1 MYFLF
6 PSLHIHRWT
15 TLEDSAARK
24 KGDIDSAHGVQ
35 QYHIEMR
42 ETVTWIDEKIKLLQ
56 DTEELGTDLTGVM
69 TLQRK
74 LKGMDR
80 DLAAIENKLGELQS
94 ESDRI
99 GQEHPEEK
107 AAIDEKT
114 ARIRDSWTR
123 LTDLLKAKDEK
134 LAEAGDL
141 HRFLC
146 DLDHFQAWLTK
157 TQADVAS
164 DDIPTSLQ
172 EAENLLTQHK
182 STKEEINNYASDY
195 NSMMEY
201 GTKVTQG
208 QTDAQYMFL
217 RERLKALQDGWD
229 ELHKMWANRQDLL
242 TQEFNE
248 QLFLRDAKQAEVIL
262 NQQEHYLSRDESPA
276 SLEEAEN
283 LIKRHED
290 FLTRMEANDDKI
302 NNVIIFGQ
310 RLVQQGQVK
319 DPPKISSKVENM
331 SDRRHNN
338 RDRANAYSDKLK
350 DQLQVHSFLQNCDQ
364 LGEWIQEKY
373 ITAQDET
380 YRSAK
385 TIHSKWTRHQAF
397 EAEINANKARLD
409 AIQQDAAELLKYR
422 PELRSTIE
430 PKLQELNQQFNA
442 LETTTKEKGE
452 KLFDANRGTLYNET
466 VDDITD
472 WCDKIQHQIEPDE
485 TPQDLTSVNHILSKH
500 EALESQMNQKKF
512 QVAQLSD
519 QADYLEKIEPDKKEQ
534 IYRKKRSVEDRFT
547 SLQEPLQKR
556 KEQLLK
562 KKEAFQFRRDIADEM
577 LWIEEKIPQATSTD
591 TGNSLYSVES
601 LIKKH
606 QSLRTE
612 IDNHEPRING
622 ILDAG
627 RKLISEGHEDSA
639 EFERLM
645 KQLISSWD
653 DLKKKMDTRKN
664 LLLESEKAQQYFFDA
679 SEAES
684 WMSEQELYMMVD
696 ERGKDELSAQNMM
709 KKHNILEQAVE
720 NYASTVRQLN
730 DTAARLIADG
740 HPNAENIAIRQAQ
753 IDKLY
758 AGLKDLAVERRGKLD
773 AGGQLFSLSREFDDC
788 MQWISEKEVVAGSQE
803 LGQDYDHVTLLLDRF
818 KEFSKDT
825 ETTGNEKVA
834 YCNESADALIEA
846 GHMDSAAIAEL
857 KDSLND
863 AYADLLEL
871 MQTRVQMLQASHRL
885 HKFFH
890 DCKDVYSRIIEK
902 QNSMSDELGRDAQSV
917 TALQRKHANFEND
930 LLTLSTAV
938 SSIENESQNLQE
950 SYAGQKA
957 KDIINR
963 TADVLQA
970 WNKLLAYVEAR
981 RVKLADT
988 SDLFRFLNMV
998 RDLML
1003 WMDHII
1009 RQMGTSEK
1017 PRDVSGVELLMN
1029 NHQSLKAEIDAR
1041 EDTLKACTTLGKELL
1056 DRPHYAASDI
1066 QDKLIVLAQQKE
1078 LMHERWHERWE
1089 HLQLILEVY
1098 QFARDAAVA
1107 EAWLIAQ
1114 EPFLLS
1120 QELGHTI
1127 DEVEQLIKKHEA
1139 FEKSAA
1145 AQEERFAA
1153 LERLTTF
1160 ELRALEKRKEQERLQ
1175 AAAAA
1180 APPQPSKPKSPSP
1193 QETSPKRLVFYKFYS
1208 HVCFNFN

>member
-1 MYFLF
+1 M
-6 PSLHIHRWT
+6 
-15 TLEDSAARK
+15 EDSASRK
-24 KGDIDSAHGVQ
+24 KDDIDSAHGVQ

-80 DLAAIENKLGELQS
+80 DLAAIESKLSTLERD
-94 ESDRI
+94 SDRI
-99 GQEHPEEK
+99 GHEHPQEK
-107 AAIDEKT
+107 AAIEEK
-114 ARIRDSWTR
+114 ASRIRDSWSR
-123 LTDLLKAKDEK
+123 LTHLLKAKDAK
-134 LAEAGDL
+134 LEEAGDL
-141 HRFLC
+141 HRFLR

-157 TQADVAS
+157 TQTDVAS
-164 DDIPTSLQ
+164 EDIPGSIQ
-172 EAENLLTQHK
+172 EAESLINQHK
-182 STKEEINNYASDY
+182 QIKEEIDNYTSDF
-195 NSMMEY
+195 NSMMDY
-201 GTKVTQG
+201 GAKVTQG
-208 QTDAQYMFL
+208 QTDSQYMFL

-242 TQEFNE
+242 TQEFNL
-248 QLFLRDAKQAEVIL
+248 QLFLRDAKQAEVML
-262 NQQEHYLSRDESPA
+262 NQQEHYLSRDETPA
-276 SLEEAEN
+276 SLEEVEN

-290 FLTRMEANDDKI
+290 FLTRMEANDEKI
-302 NNVIIFGQ
+302 NSVIMFGQ
-310 RLVQQGQVK
+310 KLVQSGQVK
-319 DPPKISSKVENM
+319 DPQRVSSKVESM
-331 SDRRHNN
+331 SDRRHSN
-338 RDRANAYSDKLK
+338 RDRANNYSHKLK
-350 DQLQVHSFLQNCDQ
+350 DQLQVHQFLQDCEQ

-385 TIHSKWTRHQAF
+385 TVHSKWTRHQAF
-397 EAEINANKARLD
+397 EAEIAANKARLE
-409 AIQQDAAELLKYR
+409 AVEEEGQELLRDR

-452 KLFDANRGTLYNET
+452 KLFDANRSALYEQT
-466 VDDITD
+466 CDDIED
-472 WCDKIQHQIEPDE
+472 WITVLESRVLPAE
-485 TPQDLTSVNHILSKH
+485 TGQDLTSVNHILAKQR
-500 EALESQMNQKKF
+500 EIESQMQQKAL
-512 QVAQLSD
+512 QVDQLKD
-519 QADYLEKIEPDKKEQ
+519 QATYLEKIEPEKKEH
-534 IYRKKRSVEDRFT
+534 IHRKKRSVEGRFQ
-547 SLQEPLQKR
+547 SLLEPLEKR

-562 KKEAFQFRRDIADEM
+562 KKEAFQFRRDVADEK
-577 LWIEEKIPQATSTD
+577 LWIQEKTPQATSAD
-591 TGNSLYSVES
+591 MGNSLYAVEM

-612 IDNHEPRING
+612 IDNHEPRINT
-622 ILDAG
+622 ILANG
-627 RKLISEGHEDSA
+627 RKLIEEGHEDSR

-645 KQLISSWD
+645 KELMSAWD
-653 DLKKKMDTRKN
+653 DLKRKMDHRKS
-664 LLLESEKAQQYFFDA
+664 LLLESEKAQQYYFDA
-679 SEAES
+679 SEAEA

-696 ERGKDELSAQNMM
+696 ERGKDEPSAQNLM
-709 KKHNILEQAVE
+709 KKHNVLEGAVE
-720 NYASTVRQLN
+720 DFIQTVRQLS
-730 DTAARLIADG
+730 DTAARLINDG
-740 HPNAENIAIRQAQ
+740 HADSENIAIRQAQ

-773 AGGQLFSLSREFDDC
+773 AGIQLFCLKREFDDC
-788 MQWISEKEVVAGSQE
+788 MQWINDREAVAASQE
-803 LGQDYDHVTLLLDRF
+803 LGQDYDHVSLLLDRF
-818 KEFSKDT
+818 REFSKET
-825 ETTGNEKVA
+825 ESTGNEKVN
-834 YCNESADALIEA
+834 YCNESADALIES
-846 GHMDSAAIAEL
+846 GHMDSATIAEL

-871 MQTRVQMLQASHRL
+871 MQTRIEMLQASHRL
-885 HKFFH
+885 HKFFY

-917 TALQRKHANFEND
+917 TTLQRKHVNFEND
-930 LLTLSTAV
+930 LLTLSAGV
-938 SSIENESQNLQE
+938 SAIETESQNLQE
-950 SYAGQKA
+950 SYAGSKA

-970 WNKLLAYVEAR
+970 WNRLLSHVEAR

-988 SDLFRFLNMV
+988 NDLFRFLNMV
-998 RDLML
+998 RDLLL
-1003 WMDHII
+1003 WIDHVV

-1041 EDTLKACTTLGKELL
+1041 QDTIEACTTFGKELL
-1056 DRPHYAASDI
+1056 SRPHYAASDI
-1066 QDKLIVLAQQKE
+1066 QDKLILLAQQRE
-1078 LMHERWHERWE
+1078 IMLERWQERWE

-1107 EAWLIAQ
+1107 EAWLVAQ

-1139 FEKSAA
+1139 FEKSSA

-1160 ELRALEKRKEQERLQ
+1160 ELREMEKKKEFERTQAALAAAE

-1180 APPQPSKPKSPSP
+1180 KPKTPSP
-1193 QETSPKRLVFYKFYS
+1193 QEASPQR
-1208 HVCFNFN
+1208 